1 MNYTQVKLPT
11 TAVERDEAL
20 LPDWTG
26 GVVTLGTTH
35 YRRKGG
41 GVRGDFCNP
50 RLIPLVVKRDN
61 QRQQLSPGLEGLLQA
76 PSLRLSRLP

>member
-41 GVRGDFCNP
+41 GG
-50 RLIPLVVKRDN
+50 
-61 QRQQLSPGLEGLLQA
+61 QRGLLQSQVNSPGGEA
-76 PSLRLSRLP
+76 